1 MTTIIDVNNIVKGIA
16 STIGSPK
23 VKGPN
28 ADPVKPI
35 PAKITVTIVREIYPP
50 SVIKS
55 PCAKFPNLNI
65 PNTKVKPI
73 APKE

>member
-1 MTTIIDVNNIVKGIA
+1 MEVNIIVKGIA
-16 STIGSPK
+16 SMIGRPK

-28 ADPVKPI
+28 PDPVKPI

-50 SVIKS
+50 NVIKS
-55 PCAKFPNLNI
+55 PCAKFQNLNI

-73 APKE
+73 APNE

>member
-35 PAKITVTIVREIYPP
+35 PAKITVTIVREI
-50 SVIKS
+50 SVS
-55 PCAKFPNLNI
+55 YTHLTLP
-65 PNTKVKPI
+65 TK
-73 APKE
+73 A